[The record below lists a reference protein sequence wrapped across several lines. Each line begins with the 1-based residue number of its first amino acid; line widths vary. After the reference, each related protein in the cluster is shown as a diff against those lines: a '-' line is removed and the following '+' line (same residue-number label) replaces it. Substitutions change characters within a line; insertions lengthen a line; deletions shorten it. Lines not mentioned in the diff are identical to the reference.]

1 MSPLGGKKSS
11 LRFGGVRRL
20 RFNPQMP
27 HPPYHMAKKSTA
39 LDEDIQPE
47 IPPTVDEDIQPE
59 IPLIVLEPEAPV
71 TDPEHGDL
79 TPEFVRWYLENKSAG
94 EFFAKYADRMDKLPA
109 DVVTRLNEGRIV

>member
-1 MSPLGGKKSS
+1 
-11 LRFGGVRRL
+11 
-20 RFNPQMP
+20 
-27 HPPYHMAKKSTA
+27 MAKKSTA

-59 IPLIVLEPEAPV
+59 IPPTVDEDIQPEIPPTVVETELFTA
-71 TDPEHGDL
+71 PEHGDL

-94 EFFAKYADRMDKLPA
+94 EFFAKYADRMGKLPA